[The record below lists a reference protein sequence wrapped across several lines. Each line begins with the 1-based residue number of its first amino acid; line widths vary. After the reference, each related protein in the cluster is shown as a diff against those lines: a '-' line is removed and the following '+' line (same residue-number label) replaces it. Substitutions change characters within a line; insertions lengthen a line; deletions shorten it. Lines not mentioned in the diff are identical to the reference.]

1 MSSSILTN
9 ASAMTALRVLESTNQ
24 DLAKTQNRIA
34 TGLKVSN
41 AKDNASFWA
50 VSTTMKADVN
60 TLKAIGDNLSL
71 ADNSLGVARNGAE
84 QITKLIDTIKSK
96 TTAAQEGSID
106 KAALQADISAAL
118 DQIAEITKSA
128 NFNGVKLLEEATDVS
143 LLSSIGR
150 EGSNVDASYISFRS
164 QDLSFSA
171 GGGLESIGSLSV
183 LDRGESLLSSATDGV
198 AEQDMGP
205 LQAQSWSIDAD
216 KFTFDTDN
224 SDNDFQL
231 VYSTGAATSDT
242 SVTTFANATDGND
255 LASIMAA
262 SADVLSASWDA
273 ETGLSVNMANGYDYS
288 AMTAIT
294 GAGITA
300 ALDNSTVYT
309 AKAGQELTFNYTDE
323 DGVARTL
330 THTLSQNITADQ
342 EGAQALV
349 NELNGNSD
357 FSALFNVR
365 YDTTDSELKISAKDR
380 DTDVTVTGWSGA
392 TFADP
397 GEAVKFDAATF
408 TFDTDAS
415 DNDFV
420 LTYRDAS
427 GSTASTA
434 IGNVDS
440 DNLSAAATT
449 LQGASFIKSASWD
462 AENGLTIAFEADHSF
477 ENLALATSASAS
489 VTLDGGTAAVTT
501 PDDTGI
507 AVEQKQEMSFQDA
520 PLRLG
525 EEIAFNYSVNGTNKE
540 VVFRVTGNDTA
551 TGTRLDEQDNP
562 NRIVL
567 ALDAREVTFSGTT
580 GENIASEIE
589 TALAPANLPSSF
601 GLTSGAPAAG
611 TNVQFAVDGDKIT
624 LTTAANGFDTL
635 STATTPATDYDA
647 LLDNIEEAM
656 QTATNAASQLGSAQG
671 RIDIQQDFISA
682 LTDSLEEG
690 IGTLV
695 DANMN
700 EESARLQALQV
711 QQQLGIQALSIANQ
725 APQQLLSLFR

>member
-34 TGLKVSN
+34 TGLKVAN

-106 KAALQADISAAL
+106 KAALQEDISAAL

-150 EGSNVDASYISFRS
+150 EGTNVDASYISFRS
-164 QDLSFSA
+164 QDLSFGA

-183 LDRGESLLSSATDGV
+183 LDRGESLLSSDTDGV

-342 EGAQALV
+342 EGAQTLV
-349 NELNGNSD
+349 NELNANSD
-357 FSALFNVR
+357 FAALFNVR

-380 DTDVTVTGWSGA
+380 DTNVTVTGWGGA
-392 TFADP
+392 TFKDP
-397 GEAVKFDAATF
+397 GEAVKFDASTF
-408 TFDTDAS
+408 TFDSDAS
-415 DNDFV
+415 DNDFT

-427 GSTASTA
+427 GSTQSTA
-434 IGNVDS
+434 IANVDS
-440 DNLSAAATT
+440 GDLAAAATT
-449 LQGASFIKSASWD
+449 IQGLDYVKSATWD
-462 AENGLTIAFEADHSF
+462 SQNGLTIAFEADYSF
-477 ENLALATSASAS
+477 ENLTVSAAGSAAMDS
-489 VTLDGGTAAVTT
+489 GT
-501 PDDTGI
+501 PDATGI

-525 EEIAFNYSVNGTNKE
+525 EEITFNYSVNGTNKE

-589 TALAPANLPSSF
+589 TALHPDNLPASF
-601 GLTSGAPAAG
+601 GLTSGAAAAG
-611 TNVQFAVDGDKIT
+611 TNVNFAVDGDTIT

-635 STATTPATDYDA
+635 STATTPRTDYDA
-647 LLDNIEEAM
+647 LLDNIEAAL